1 MGHYEGVSVSGIKK
15 AFLGSGLVLGDLGE
29 EFEGRET
36 LLWVGCWQEAGI
48 ILTGFLNTFDL
59 EGHSRA

>member
-29 EFEGRET
+29 EYEGREN
-36 LLWVGCWQEAGI
+36 LLWVGCCQEAGM
-48 ILTGFLNTFDL
+48 ILGLVPYYYFFNLL
-59 EGHSRA
+59 IGG

>member
-15 AFLGSGLVLGDLGE
+15 AFLGSGLVLGNLGE

-36 LLWVGCWQEAGI
+36 LLWVGCRQEAG
-48 ILTGFLNTFDL
+48 
-59 EGHSRA
+59 